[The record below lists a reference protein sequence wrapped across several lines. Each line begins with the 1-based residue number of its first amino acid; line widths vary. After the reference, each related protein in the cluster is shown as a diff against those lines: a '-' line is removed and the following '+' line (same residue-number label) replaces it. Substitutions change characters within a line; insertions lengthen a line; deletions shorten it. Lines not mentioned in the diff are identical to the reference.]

1 MIHLLPYLEEQ
12 INSEKAPEDIYMVL
26 KSVTDSRKAVLFTN
40 EEFIGQVYPHGFRIY
55 PKVNGRNSFR
65 PILTGK
71 MTKNEGGTTIDIT
84 LQMHIITRVFLM
96 VWFSM
101 ACFYFL
107 CGILVVFTNGLEEIT
122 LIIVSLGF
130 LIFGQILMRCG
141 FYGPAGKALKRLRE
155 LLC

>member
-84 LQMHIITRVFLM
+84 LQMHIITRVFLV

>member
-107 CGILVVFTNGLEEIT
+107 CGILVVFTNGLERPRPTQAIYQ
-122 LIIVSLGF
+122 S
-130 LIFGQILMRCG
+130 
-141 FYGPAGKALKRLRE
+141 
-155 LLC
+155 

>member
-12 INSEKAPEDIYMVL
+12 INSEKNPEDIYMIL

-40 EEFIGQVYPHGFRIY
+40 EEFIGLVYPLGFRIF

-84 LQMHIITRVFLM
+84 LQMHIITRVFLIL
-96 VWFSM
+96 WFAM

-107 CGILVVFTNGLEEIT
+107 CGILVAFTGGLEDIT
-122 LIIVSLGF
+122 PILVSLGF
-130 LIFGQILMRCG
+130 IIFGQILMRCG
-141 FYGPAGKALKRLRE
+141 FYGPAEKALKRLRE